1 MYLPLFFVEKIHSFL
16 NFRNNCQVCTKKT
29 FYFALFLCQEV
40 CFFLVKKY
48 LSGCIINLCCF
59 SEVPSA
65 CLIWLFFW
73 HCHVPESTFSHF
85 FHISEWVIYIF
96 IHLIHSHIPSVLFTN
111 AVDYDHWF
119 FFFFFF
125 LPIWLWWCF
134 PDLIACREGNCSP
147 RGTKLMQTKYL
158 FYVSVTT
165 GICKF

>member
-1 MYLPLFFVEKIHSFL
+1 MNLCVCFTFTQCTLIFKNTFTINCAVSCEYCCIALLITYPLLYVYVRDLQLLYLPLFFVEKIHSFL

-85 FHISEWVIYIF
+85 FTSVSE
-96 IHLIHSHIPSVLFTN
+96 
-111 AVDYDHWF
+111 
-119 FFFFFF
+119 
-125 LPIWLWWCF
+125 
-134 PDLIACREGNCSP
+134 
-147 RGTKLMQTKYL
+147 
-158 FYVSVTT
+158 
-165 GICKF
+165 

>member
-1 MYLPLFFVEKIHSFL
+1 MCMFYFHTRYVNFKKYVYNKLRCFPCEYCCIALLITYPLLYVYVRDLQLLYLPLFFVEKIHSFL
-16 NFRNNCQVCTKKT
+16 NFRNNSQVCTKKT

-85 FHISEWVIYIF
+85 FHISE
-96 IHLIHSHIPSVLFTN
+96 
-111 AVDYDHWF
+111 
-119 FFFFFF
+119 
-125 LPIWLWWCF
+125 
-134 PDLIACREGNCSP
+134 
-147 RGTKLMQTKYL
+147 
-158 FYVSVTT
+158 
-165 GICKF
+165 